1 MMKLNVL
8 TMKIYLHL
16 FMKNLI
22 NNRLTDLVKNL
33 IRG

>member
-8 TMKIYLHL
+8 IMKIYLHL

-22 NNRLTDLVKNL
+22 NYRLTDLVKNL